1 MTESDH
7 WMGSVAAIEPRPPA
21 IMCRPVITPQ
31 RCGGYHRVMALMA
44 AISPPAKPSP
54 ISARARISSPSERLR
69 PNKAE
74 PTAAMTRRTACT
86 RRGP

>member
-1 MTESDH
+1 MTDSDH
-7 WMGSVAAIEPRPPA
+7 CTGKVAAIEPRPPA

-31 RCGGYHRVMALMA
+31 RCGGYQSVMALMA
-44 AISPPAKPSP
+44 AINPPAKPSP
-54 ISARARISSPSERLR
+54 ISARAKISSPSERLK

-74 PTAAMTRRTACT
+74 PMAATTRRTACT